1 MKFIE
6 FIDVIFETT
15 NLSISKYD
23 DEKLKHYVLGVQNNS
38 IHRNN
43 SYETKEERD
52 AEYNR
57 LKEMLINY
65 EIQKKTSSY

>member
-23 DEKLKHYVLGVQNNS
+23 DKKLNHYILSVQNNS
-38 IHRNN
+38 INRN
-43 SYETKEERD
+43 TAFDTIEERD

-57 LKEMLINY
+57 FKEMLI
-65 EIQKKTSSY
+65 K